1 MVSVLGHQQVLAAD
15 LVAGV
20 LPEGIPQRSRLHDRE
35 AAGWRLVGRRG
46 ADEQVLAHSVAEQL
60 QARLYLGRRKRPEVR
75 HDVELEVADGGPDR
89 VRLTQVTDEP
99 PTAVRDRT
107 SLGGA
112 SVQNEHLHPDFQAT
126 LSTSRADD
134 SGPAKKQH
142 RHRRHTVM
150 LWASLSPAW
159 ASPRNQATSLRRRQ
173 TRTQSART
181 PAGTAHTP
189 AATHQMTTFET
200 TVKRWPKAQGGTA
213 FGLRMMSSRAG
224 YGSNPA
230 HNGGLG
236 YRVRRRLFRRLLLGH
251 RLLSLRLLGLAL
263 LPPGQLPDR
272 ALDSASG
279 PLGRVAHRLGGALDS
294 ASGLLG
300 RVAHRLGGSLDAASG
315 LLGRVAHRLGG
326 ALDHLGG
333 SLDRCPADF
342 AERLRASGQPV
353 GYGGDPG
360 ERGLRGGLL
369 CGLHQRAANLRHD
382 LRDLLGLRHLGEAL
396 PGHGHRLRASLVAA
410 EPRRQAERR
419 TTLLRPAQYV
429 APDRGCRQSGVGGLV
444 PRRLA
449 GVLFFGHRFS
459 FLCLVTVPD
468 AETAD
473 SPGRS
478 MSVGAPP
485 EVADLRHFLLPGF
498 FAFGEVFVISL
509 RLLKSI
515 FSLLISPV

>member
-1 MVSVLGHQQVLAAD
+1 MVSVRRHQQVLAAD

-35 AAGWRLVGRRG
+35 AAGWGLVGRRG
-46 ADEQVLAHSVAEQL
+46 ADEHVLAHSVAEQI
-60 QARLYLGRRKRPEVR
+60 QARLYLARRKRAEVR
-75 HDVELEVADGGPDR
+75 HDVELQVADGGPDR
-89 VRLTQVTDEP
+89 IRLAEVTHEP

-189 AATHQMTTFET
+189 AATHQIRTIETTFET

-230 HNGGLG
+230 YSGGLG

-279 PLGRVAHRLGGALDS
+279 LLGG
-294 ASGLLG
+294 
-300 RVAHRLGGSLDAASG
+300 
-315 LLGRVAHRLGG
+315 VAHRLGG

-333 SLDRCPADF
+333 ALDRGPADF

-353 GYGGDPG
+353 RYGGDPG

-369 CGLHQRAANLRHD
+369 RGLHQRAANLRHD

-449 GVLFFGHRFS
+449 RVLFFGHRFS

-468 AETAD
+468 AETTD
-473 SPGRS
+473 SPGRP

-498 FAFGEVFVISL
+498 FAFGEVFVISFRHIHL
-509 RLLKSI
+509 TYVPRET
-515 FSLLISPV
+515 